1 MSAQW
6 SPCGCPMV
14 LSASG
19 AMVPRCEDVEAIVPP
34 GNCAKRKVGGRGARK
49 SKPKGITYSQKRNT
63 NVTPAPD
70 AETSGAGLSDAGG
83 DNVS

>member
-19 AMVPRCEDVEAIVPP
+19 AMVPRCESVDDDVTP
-34 GNCAKRKVGGRGARK
+34 GACARRKPRRERRPATREPRAAVN
-49 SKPKGITYSQKRNT
+49 QKRS

-70 AETSGAGLSDAGG
+70 AETFGAGLSRWEG
-83 DNVS
+83 DNVA